1 MSARAVGPALVH
13 TLQMA
18 PTRPSKE
25 RAQCGAVVVLLVG
38 GLVLAALLSFEVLV
52 IRASDHG
59 YSVEVRGASTP
70 TDHLQSDMTSW
81 GSLQRPAARESG

>member
-1 MSARAVGPALVH
+1 
-13 TLQMA
+13 MA

-25 RAQCGAVVVLLVG
+25 RAQCGAVVFLVVG

-59 YSVEVRGASTP
+59 AAVEVSGAGTP
-70 TDHLQSDMTSW
+70 TESVQSGMTGFLCSNQSQ
-81 GSLQRPAARESG
+81 GNQAEVPLSPKP